1 MGRERIINAVTDW
14 LVIALFGALISV
26 PLILALTGPGR
37 EYSRVEKR
45 SLAPFPELRL
55 NGGTIREL
63 TRAIDHYYQDHFGLR
78 ELLIHRYQRE
88 VSKRF
93 GGSTAGEVVAGEDGW
108 LFFAGEQ
115 VVDDFVG
122 RAPFRP
128 DQLKALATVIR
139 ESRARLAEKGIR
151 FLMVVAPNKQSIY
164 PEYLPEHYR
173 QARGPTRL
181 DQAVALL
188 NRDPATAVLD
198 LRPVL
203 LRNKG
208 ERRLYDKTDT
218 HWNQLGAYCG
228 YREMA
233 RVIADYFPGE
243 DLDAHFS
250 VGALWR
256 QDPAG
261 DLVPLSG
268 RTDILWET
276 RPEVLTWQRAK
287 KKELSPALRALLLPE
302 ELAPEFTVRPGKR
315 LRVLVLHDSFM
326 IPMKLFLSET
336 FGEVLYIRK
345 YYDRKTADFYNREVM
360 AGLLAEYEP
369 DLVLEQIVERHLD
382 WLLPESAGQADPS
395 P

>member
-1 MGRERIINAVTDW
+1 MGRDRIINAAADW
-14 LVIALFGALISV
+14 LIIALFAALISV
-26 PLILALTGPGR
+26 PLILAVTGPR
-37 EYSRVEKR
+37 QEYSRVEKR

-93 GGSTAGEVVAGEDGW
+93 GGSTAAEVVAGEDGW

-122 RAPFRP
+122 RAPFLP
-128 DQLKALATVIR
+128 DRLAALAAGIR
-139 ESRARLAEKGIR
+139 ERRARLAEKDIR
-151 FLMVVAPNKQSIY
+151 FLAVVAPNKQSIY

-173 QARGPTRL
+173 QAQGATRL
-181 DQAVALL
+181 DQALALL
-188 NRDPATAVLD
+188 NRDPAGAILD

-228 YREMA
+228 YREMI

-243 DLDAHFS
+243 DLNAHFS

-256 QDPAG
+256 RDPAG

-276 RPEVLTWQRAK
+276 RPEVLTWQRAE
-287 KKELSPALRALLLPE
+287 KKELRPALLALLLPE
-302 ELAPEFTVRPGKR
+302 ELAPELTVRPGKG

-345 YYDRKTADFYNREVM
+345 YYDRKTADFFNREVM
-360 AGLLAEYEP
+360 ARLLAEYEP
-369 DLVLEQIVERHLD
+369 DLVIEQIVERHLD
-382 WLLPESAGQADPS
+382 WLIPESAGRADPS